1 MSFDDDIK
9 PSSSIEMNGK
19 RIFPSTSSNKNWTN
33 QKKRSGNKNKTTKEK
48 KLNNDLPTLSSSEV
62 DLDVEI
68 EGEIKIQSCAHLVVS
83 NPHDAVRGFALV
95 RHYLDMIGGCMR
107 QWEDMIQG
115 MPGECFIYPQYL
127 MGPPKKDVTMSRDLE
142 TLVVDLLK
150 SHKAGQEEE
159 KENDKSNEP
168 ENEEKDNK
176 SNESEN
182 EEEEDNDS
190 REEEEEENEE
200 MDVFSNYTTSSS
212 SPSSFDNEINN
223 RDERYVDAYHAV
235 CDHFHLEADMFRPV
249 FRGMT
254 IIEDICTAYIVTTES
269 ARSAILFE
277 YPNPSRWW
285 YDDEREEYVR
295 EPEGVYDKDDAFQG
309 RKVVFKFLDY
319 YCEDKGCKMEEW
331 RKEGLQEATMLK
343 ELGDMGG
350 MKVPKLVELVE
361 LDEFGMFALV
371 MEHGGYDLCM
381 EFCYGIGCSE
391 MIWVCD
397 IRVVQF
403 I

>member
-1 MSFDDDIK
+1 MFIYKMTFEIK
-9 PSSSIEMNGK
+9 SPPLPLFINMDGKKIYPSA
-19 RIFPSTSSNKNWTN
+19 SSNK
-33 QKKRSGNKNKTTKEK
+33 KKYKKKFKKEK
-48 KLNNDLPTLSSSEV
+48 SFPTLNCPEV
-62 DLDVEI
+62 DLNVKMD
-68 EGEIKIQSCAHLVVS
+68 GEIKIKSCAHLVVS
-83 NPHDAVRGFALV
+83 NPHDAVRGFAIINK
-95 RHYLDMIGGCMR
+95 YLETIGECVKR
-107 QWEDMIQG
+107 WEDNIVPG
-115 MPGECFIYPQYL
+115 MRSINPQYL
-127 MGPPKKDVTMSRDLE
+127 IGPHKRIGMSDNLGP
-142 TLVVDLLK
+142 LVVELLK